1 MNITFT
7 TTEHRLRLID
17 EALATQIRLIDAYI
31 NKGRDQEVR
40 LAWFRQVKSEV
51 EQRLLEI

>member
-1 MNITFT
+1 MTITFT

-17 EALATQIRLIDAYI
+17 EALSTQIRLIDAYI
-31 NKGRDQEVR
+31 NKDRDQEVR

>member
-31 NKGRDQEVR
+31 NKDRDQEVR

>member
-1 MNITFT
+1 MIITFT

-17 EALATQIRLIDAYI
+17 EALATQIRLIDSYI
-31 NKGRDQEVR
+31 NKDRDQEVR

>member
-1 MNITFT
+1 MIITFT

-31 NKGRDQEVR
+31 NKDRDQEVR

>member
-1 MNITFT
+1 MTITFT

-31 NKGRDQEVR
+31 NKDRDQEVR

>member
-1 MNITFT
+1 MIITFT

-31 NKGRDQEVR
+31 NKDRDQEVR

-51 EQRLLEI
+51 EQRLLES

>member
-1 MNITFT
+1 MITFT

-31 NKGRDQEVR
+31 NKDRDQEVR